1 MIIKGLVGD
10 KLASMSF
17 NEHHYVLKKVA
28 MSFST
33 LYYLGLDP
41 IFANYIKEND
51 TLVVSGKISERDLLE
66 EEATIYSGII
76 ITKDKESIS
85 ANDINNN
92 TKYLKNIDVKT
103 GECFSR
109 YYFDGDIKDIKL
121 DLYSYKENNS
131 FVLVTPNLEKNDF
144 NIFNI
149 KEKLNKTAM
158 FLSLKKLCDKF
169 NVVQVVECLQNDVI
183 TEKHLEVIINYN
195 NNDII
200 RVPFDLNDS
209 KKIEF
214 YPFIYSEYFNSWY
227 KLKKDNTMIS
237 FESFPYYFLK
247 NELITI
253 LNSLVNNNDK
263 IFTKIYLNKEV
274 NNLFANRK

>member
-1 MIIKGLVGD
+1 MNGVGSMIIKGLVGD

-85 ANDINNN
+85 AADINNN

-144 NIFNI
+144 NIFLKFDNYE
-149 KEKLNKTAM
+149 EKIVNDSFEYATTGISA
-158 FLSLKKLCDKF
+158 FLSA
-169 NVVQVVECLQNDVI
+169 
-183 TEKHLEVIINYN
+183 EVNLVY
-195 NNDII
+195 
-200 RVPFDLNDS
+200 
-209 KKIEF
+209 
-214 YPFIYSEYFNSWY
+214 FIYRWVSASV
-227 KLKKDNTMIS
+227 S
-237 FESFPYYFLK
+237 VSGAGSSVG
-247 NELITI
+247 
-253 LNSLVNNNDK
+253 SLVDGCSAA
-263 IFTKIYLNKEV
+263 TRPLSSSVAEV
-274 NNLFANRK
+274 RSSPRIL